1 MAAGWLWILGFRVAG
16 ELAEIDAGLRSDA
29 VPLLRDIAGLS
40 WSFAGRRSTDSD
52 WDHVIAATVADA
64 AAAAAV
70 DATIRQWLCDRWPL
84 DGSTVRT
91 QLCRLAAS
99 LRFAPPEEARIL
111 RIFNGEVREG
121 SLDSYVAAATRGT
134 REDAARGHGPVALVL
149 GTDGLTRFTTVSA
162 WSDWANI
169 EIATGGDITRPV
181 ATKRHESLIG
191 GRVEHYELIVE
202 PDLPP
207 IEDADP
213 LPTVHSG

>member
-16 ELAEIDAGLRSDA
+16 ELAEIDAGLRSEV
-29 VPLLRDIAGLS
+29 VPRLREVAGLTA
-40 WSFAGRRSTDSD
+40 SFVGRRSTDSD
-52 WDHVIAATVADA
+52 WDHVIAAAITDA
-64 AAAAAV
+64 PAAAAV

-84 DGSTVRT
+84 EGSAVRT
-91 QLCRLAAS
+91 KLSRVATS
-99 LRFAPPEEARIL
+99 LWFPRDEPARIL
-111 RIFNGEVREG
+111 RIFNGEVRDG

-134 REDAARGHGPVALVL
+134 RQDAARGHGPVALVL
-149 GTDGLTRFTTVSA
+149 GTDGATRFTTVSA

-191 GRVEHYELIVE
+191 GRAEHYELIVE

-207 IEDADP
+207 VEDADP
-213 LPTVHSG
+213 VPMGHSG